1 MDLTNKEKDEIKE
14 LYFRTVR
21 IEDIANITGINLKN
35 IRSFLKEE
43 KINKARQA
51 FWRQTII
58 SGLEQK
64 KLSSEVAEELHCT
77 TKQLCKIAENLKIK
91 IYFTKIAKE
100 RREKLIVEEF
110 KKNPATIK
118 KMAERLNFSICFV
131 QKIYKKNNLVQKREN
146 HFKVLNLQSY
156 QEILQEI
163 KQGKLTLTK
172 IGEKHG
178 ISKQRV
184 SMIKKKLQNSD

>member
-64 KLSSEVAEELHCT
+64 KLSSEVA
-77 TKQLCKIAENLKIK
+77 
-91 IYFTKIAKE
+91 
-100 RREKLIVEEF
+100 
-110 KKNPATIK
+110 
-118 KMAERLNFSICFV
+118 
-131 QKIYKKNNLVQKREN
+131 
-146 HFKVLNLQSY
+146 
-156 QEILQEI
+156 
-163 KQGKLTLTK
+163 
-172 IGEKHG
+172 
-178 ISKQRV
+178 
-184 SMIKKKLQNSD
+184 